1 MINHIIWDWNGTLL
15 NDVQACVDAINVLLE
30 RRRMPVV
37 SRQRY
42 LDVFDFP
49 VRNYYLTLGFD
60 FSRDDWQS
68 VAHEYHEVYA
78 RTSATAPLR
87 DGTGAFLAAL
97 HARGIRNSVLSACE
111 TGLLRRMIAERGI
124 LASFDHV
131 YGLSDLYAHSKLD
144 LGHAL
149 LREADLD
156 PAHTLLVGDTTHDHA
171 VASALGLP
179 CLLMTGGHQ
188 ADHKLAPCGCPLVPD
203 YDRILAHLQAPPVEA
218 A

>member
-1 MINHIIWDWNGTLL
+1 MITHIVWDWNGTLL

-30 RRRMPVV
+30 RRRLPAV
-37 SRQRY
+37 SRRRY

-49 VRNYYLTLGFD
+49 VRNYYLALGFD
-60 FSRDDWQS
+60 FARDDWRA

-78 RTSATAPLR
+78 RTSTGAPLR
-87 DGTGAFLAAL
+87 DGTGACLEAL
-97 HARGIRNSVLSACE
+97 QSRGIRHSVLSACE

-124 LASFDHV
+124 LDSFDHV

-149 LREADLD
+149 LRETDLD
-156 PAHTLLVGDTTHDHA
+156 PARTLLVGDTTHDHA

-188 ADHKLAPCGCPLVPD
+188 ADHKLVPCGCPLVPG
-203 YDRILAHLQAPPVEA
+203 YDGILAHLGPPPGEA
-218 A
+218 E